1 MTEMSTFMVV
11 ETHSLHITVY
21 YKHTISSGVIVINF
35 NNSHAKTLSIIMTLI
50 NVRWCHIPNLEMIN
64 GTTQSHTHFLPNVFS
79 VKSCEGET
87 YR

>member
-50 NVRWCHIPNLEMIN
+50 HVRWCHIPNIEMIN
-64 GTTQSHTHFLPNVFS
+64 GTLQSHTHFLLVFS

-87 YR
+87 YRL